1 MADNADSADL
11 YPARSLRDVE
21 HLVCGITECTP
32 PEVGVLL
39 ARVER

>member
-1 MADNADSADL
+1 MADNADPAYL
-11 YPARSLRDVE
+11 YAARSLRDVE
-21 HLVCGITECTP
+21 SLVCGITECAP